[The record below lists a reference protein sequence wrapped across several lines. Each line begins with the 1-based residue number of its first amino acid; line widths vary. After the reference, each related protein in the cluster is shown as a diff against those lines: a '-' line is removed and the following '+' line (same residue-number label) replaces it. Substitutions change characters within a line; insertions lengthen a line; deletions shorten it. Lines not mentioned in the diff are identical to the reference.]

1 VKEDDYKRDTATQLN
16 LLHDTETELIAKTQ
30 EWKLR
35 QIHNR
40 AREQIRE
47 RRVIGMQ
54 GEICELTALIS
65 SLRMEDIMPA
75 VDVIIPAVDD
85 VIMPVG
91 YVSTN
96 FTCVISRT
104 TFPVVQ
110 GIHGAFYS
118 LRSPH
123 IVRRMDASQLGRM
136 IPR

>member
-16 LLHDTETELIAKTQ
+16 LLHDTETELIVKTH
-30 EWKLR
+30 EHKLR

-47 RRVIGMQ
+47 RRLIGME
-54 GEICELTALIS
+54 GEICELTSLVS
-65 SLRMEDIMPA
+65 SLRMDDIMPA
-75 VDVIIPAVDD
+75 VDH
-85 VIMPVG
+85 VIMPAG

-96 FTCVISRT
+96 FTCMISRT

-118 LRSPH
+118 LRSET
-123 IVRRMDASQLGRM
+123 VVKRMDASQIGRM
-136 IPR
+136 IPT